1 MSSSEV
7 LLRLEG
13 ITKTFGGIVALRDVD
28 FEVRAGEVHALI
40 GENGAG
46 KSTLVKIAM
55 GVHSADR
62 GRLRW
67 KGRLVSLH
75 TPRDA
80 HRLGIRMVPQ
90 EPTLVP
96 QLSVGENIFLGCLP
110 SRRALF
116 SWIRWDELH
125 RRARAL
131 LRELGHDLDPT
142 RPVSELGVAEQQL
155 VEIARALAFDAELL
169 ILDEP
174 TSALS
179 ESETERLFQTIARL
193 KARGLGVI
201 YITHRMRELY
211 QVADRVTVLRDGRR
225 VLTTPMAE
233 IGPEELVRAMVGR
246 ELKEYFPQREPQ
258 ARGEPLLRV
267 ERLTAPGQFTDVTFS
282 IHSGEIV
289 GVAGLVGSGRTELVE
304 AIFGAR
310 AYTSGTILIS
320 GRPVTIRTPADAVRQ
335 GLALVTDDRRAKGL
349 ILTASVRTNVL
360 LSVQTRIA
368 RFGFFVNTRAERQIT
383 ERLIHELRVKTPSI
397 EHPVMLL
404 SGGNQQKI
412 VLARWLAVNPRI
424 FLMDEPTQGIDVAAK
439 AEIYELIRHLADHGA
454 AILLVSSEWEE
465 LRHLADR
472 ILVMHRG
479 RIVGE
484 LRREEA
490 TDDRI
495 LHLATG
501 GGE

>member
-62 GRLRW
+62 GRLWW
-67 KGRLVSLH
+67 KGRWVTLRA
-75 TPRDA
+75 PRDA

-96 QLSVGENIFLGCLP
+96 HLSVGENIFLGCPP

-131 LRELGHDLDPT
+131 MRDLGHDMDPL
-142 RPVSELGVAEQQL
+142 RPVSELSVAEQQL
-155 VEIARALAFDAELL
+155 VEIARALAFEAELL

-179 ESETERLFQTIARL
+179 ESEVERLFQTIARL

-211 QVADRVTVLRDGRR
+211 QVADRVTVLRDGQR
-225 VLTTPMAE
+225 VLTAPMDE
-233 IGPEELVRAMVGR
+233 VSPEELVRAMVGR
-246 ELKEYFPQREPQ
+246 EPKEYFPPR
-258 ARGEPLLRV
+258 ASHVRGEPLLRV
-267 ERLTAPGQFTDVTFS
+267 ERLTAPGHFTDVTFTV
-282 IHSGEIV
+282 HGGEIV
-289 GVAGLVGSGRTELVE
+289 GLAGLVGAGRTELIE

-310 AYTSGTILIS
+310 AYTSGTIFIA

-360 LSVQTRIA
+360 LSVHTRIA
-368 RFGFFVNTRAERQIT
+368 RFGLFVNARAERQIA
-383 ERLIHELRVKTPSI
+383 ERLIHELRVKTPSL
-397 EHPVMLL
+397 EHPVMFL
-404 SGGNQQKI
+404 SGGNQQKV
-412 VLARWLAVNPRI
+412 VLARWLAMNPRI
-424 FLMDEPTQGIDVAAK
+424 FLLDEPTQGIDVAAK
-439 AEIYELIRHLADHGA
+439 AEIYELIRQVAHRGA

-495 LHLATG
+495 LYLATG
-501 GGE
+501 GGA